1 MQCLCWAML
10 ESDELLANKTLP
22 LEIYSK
28 KPVYNVRHTGNYSKL
43 KLHGAQGHFL
53 YVTVIRHEPEK

>member
-1 MQCLCWAML
+1 ML
-10 ESDELLANKTLP
+10 EADELLANKTLP

-43 KLHGAQGHFL
+43 KLHGSQGHFL